1 MARLYNWKVRPWL
14 IKIEDLVLRKA
25 KVSDP
30 THFRGELASNW
41 EGPYRVVSMVRDGTY
56 LLLLKKELNSPKC
69 GTYPT

>member
-1 MARLYNWKVRPWL
+1 MTRLYNWKVRPRL

-25 KVSDP
+25 EVSDP

-41 EGPYRVVSMVRDGTY
+41 EGPYRVVSMVHDGTY
-56 LLLLKKELNSPKC
+56 QLLLKKELNSPKR